1 MSLCNLKKE
10 PKCAVLIVIL
20 IKERCKIDEQNN
32 KQLEQIIADAI
43 EPKLKESFNRG
54 VMAGYD
60 AAINV
65 VYEHCKSMTSANKI
79 KNYLKSKFDES
90 ENRVENMT
98 NKTE

>member
-10 PKCAVLIVIL
+10 PKCAVLIAIL
-20 IKERCKIDEQNN
+20 IKEWCKIDEQNN
-32 KQLEQIIADAI
+32 KQLEQIIADTI

-54 VMAGYD
+54 IMAGYD

-79 KNYLKSKFDES
+79 KKYLKSKFDES
-90 ENRVENMT
+90 KNRVENMT

>member
-1 MSLCNLKKE
+1 MSLCDLKKE

-20 IKERCKIDEQNN
+20 IKEWDKIDEQNN
-32 KQLEQIIADAI
+32 AQLERIIADAI

-54 VMAGYD
+54 IMAAYD

-79 KNYLKSKFDES
+79 KKYLKSKFDES
-90 ENRVENMT
+90 KNRVENMT